1 MRSEEAST
9 EGGGHRVGGGGG
21 VAGWE
26 LGGDIF
32 SGQSSSGRLP
42 GGGGCTEPGR
52 MGKAYRGSLLF
63 GVGGGAVTQHK
74 YRLGL
79 PGPAVGTAEPG
90 AATCAASWQQVAEAV

>member
-9 EGGGHRVGGGGG
+9 DGGGHRVGGGG

-32 SGQSSSGRLP
+32 SGQSSRGRLH
-42 GGGGCTEPGR
+42 GGGCCTEPGR
-52 MGKAYRGSLLF
+52 TGKVYRGSLLL

-74 YRLGL
+74 CRLGL
-79 PGPAVGTAEPG
+79 PGPTVGTAEPG
-90 AATCAASWQQVAEAV
+90 AATCAASWQQISEAV